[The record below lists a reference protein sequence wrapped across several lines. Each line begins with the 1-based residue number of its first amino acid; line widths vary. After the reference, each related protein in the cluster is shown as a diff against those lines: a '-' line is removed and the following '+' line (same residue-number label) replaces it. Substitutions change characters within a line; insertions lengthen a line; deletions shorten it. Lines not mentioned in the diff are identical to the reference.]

1 MKRILNPAALR
12 RGHKR
17 RFAGFALAS
26 LVAAALLAA
35 PVSAD
40 VPVVTVPSPITAEA
54 TSGSGASVTFTVTS
68 DQGLSPTCDHNSG
81 DVFPF
86 GTTTVSCSA
95 TNAGGETGI
104 GTFTITIKD
113 TTPPSVTVP
122 ANITQEATSSS
133 GAAVTFSASA
143 NDAVDGSTT
152 PSCSPGSG
160 STFGIGTTTVTCSA
174 TDTHGNPGSATFH
187 VTVQDTTNPT
197 VAVPSDITT
206 TTTVASGKSV
216 TFSASA
222 SDNIDGPI
230 TPSCSPASGANFP
243 VGTTTVTCT
252 ATDAHGN
259 PGSASFHVTVT
270 LVDTTPPVVTV
281 PSDITT
287 TTTVASGKSVSF
299 SASASDNI
307 DGPITPSCSPASGA
321 NFPVGTTTVTCT
333 ATDAHGNPGSASFH
347 VTVTLV
353 DTTPPVVTVPS
364 DITTT
369 TTVASGIG
377 VTFSASATD
386 NIDGPRP
393 TTCNPASGAN
403 FPVGTTTVTCSATD
417 THGNTGSAFFHVTVT
432 FIDTTP
438 PVLTVPG
445 NMSVSATNAS
455 GAVVTFTATATDAVD
470 PSPTVTCSP
479 ASGSTFPLGTTTV
492 NCTAKD
498 ASGNTSAKS
507 FTVTVS
513 DTTPPTI
520 ALAAPADGARINV
533 AAALS
538 ASGVGDNVGV
548 GGVTFRYCDST
559 SGSCAPA
566 SGQSVAGADAGGG
579 TWTAAPGALADGHVY
594 TWDAVATDTTGHATT
609 TGSRTFTIDT
619 SVPVVVVPSDLTVEA
634 NGPTGSKVTYTV
646 TGSDNGEALLANA
659 ITCAPASGSLFAI
672 GSVTVTCSTAPDV
685 GGNVGHASFKVTVA
699 DTTPPQLAVPGD
711 FGVYATGDGG
721 IASSDSAV
729 ANVLGAAKAVD
740 LVDPHPV
747 VTNNAP
753 DVLPH
758 GTTTV
763 TFTAKDATGNT
774 ATKVTHITVTDRP
787 PSGGSGP
794 APAPVV
800 DTTAPNN
807 PGSFLA
813 KVVPGTITLTWKLPS
828 DSDFDHVEIFRS
840 VQQAP
845 RTTAA
850 PTDTRV
856 YSGTGTSFVD
866 KGLTAGT
873 EYRYLIASFDKTGNR
888 SAGVVIVAVA
898 KAAMLLAP
906 PDSARVSR
914 VPTLRWKA
922 VTGATYYNIQLY
934 RGKSKVLS
942 VWPTGTSLALHLS
955 WKYNGTKYALTPG
968 LYHWFVWPG
977 VGARA
982 AGRYGAVLGD
992 RTFTVLTGIKP

>member
-1 MKRILNPAALR
+1 MKTILTPAALQKGR
-12 RGHKR
+12 RGR
-17 RFAGFALAS
+17 SARFALAALAS

-35 PVSAD
+35 PVSA
-40 VPVVTVPSPITAEA
+40 VQPVVTVPSDITAEA
-54 TSGSGASVTFTVTS
+54 TSGSGASVSFTVTS

-81 DVFPF
+81 DVFPL

-95 TNAGGETGI
+95 MNAGGETGT
-104 GTFTITIKD
+104 GSFKITIQD
-113 TTPPSVTVP
+113 TKPPVVTVP
-122 ANITQEATSSS
+122 ANITQEATSSG

-143 NDAVDGSTT
+143 NDAVDGSIT
-152 PSCSPGSG
+152 PSCPPGSG
-160 STFGIGTTTVTCSA
+160 STFAIGTTTVTCSA
-174 TDTHGNPGSATFH
+174 TDAHNNTGTASFQI
-187 VTVQDTTNPT
+187 TVQDTIKPT
-197 VAVPSDITT
+197 VTVPSDITT
-206 TTTVASGKSV
+206 TTTVASGTSV

-222 SDNIDGPI
+222 TDNIDGPRP
-230 TPSCSPASGANFP
+230 TTCNPASGANFP

-252 ATDAHGN
+252 ATDTHN
-259 PGSASFHVTVT
+259 NTGSASFHVTVT
-270 LVDTTPPVVTV
+270 VVDTTAPVVTV
-281 PSDITT
+281 PPDITT
-287 TTTVASGKSVSF
+287 TTTVASGKSVAF
-299 SASASDNI
+299 SASATDNI
-307 DGPITPSCSPASGA
+307 DGPRPTTCNPASGA

-333 ATDAHGNPGSASFH
+333 ATDTHNNTGSASFH

-353 DTTPPVVTVPS
+353 DTTAPVVTVPA
-364 DITTT
+364 DIATT
-369 TTVASGIG
+369 TTVASGIS
-377 VTFSASATD
+377 VTFNASATD

-417 THGNTGSAFFHVTVT
+417 THGNTGSNTFHVTVT

-445 NMSVSATNAS
+445 NMSVSATNGS

-479 ASGSTFPLGTTTV
+479 ASGSTFPLGITTV

-498 ASGNTSAKS
+498 ASGNTSTKS

-533 AAALS
+533 AAVLS
-538 ASGVGDNVGV
+538 ASGVGDNVGI
-548 GGVTFRYCDST
+548 GGVAFRYCDST

-579 TWTAAPGALADGHVY
+579 TWTAAPGVLADGHVY
-594 TWDAVATDTTGHATT
+594 TWDAVATDTAGHATT

-646 TGSDNGEALLANA
+646 SGSDNGEALLATA

-672 GSVTVTCSTAPDV
+672 GSVTVTCSTAPDA

-721 IASSDSAV
+721 IASSDPAV
-729 ANVLGAAKAVD
+729 ANVVGAAKAVD
-740 LVDPHPV
+740 VVDPHPV

-787 PSGGSGP
+787 PSGGSGT

-906 PDSARVSR
+906 ADSARVSR

-922 VTGATYYNIQLY
+922 VTGASYYNVQLY

-982 AGRYGAVLGD
+982 
-992 RTFTVLTGIKP
+992 TGHSTERCWVT